1 MSDPMQEIRASFFVE
16 CEELLENLFDALQEM
31 TEDPTNK
38 DTINIAF
45 RAVHSI
51 KGGAGAFALDDLV
64 VFAHQFETAMDMV
77 RSDTLAAGE
86 VLMALFFRC
95 GDMLSDL
102 VRLSRDGEDIDPG
115 LYATVASELA
125 ECAGISLEAEEE
137 EEITG
142 FQPMTLDLDLSAGN
156 DVNAAFED
164 AEFDAELA
172 AILNDAPSDE
182 DSAASELIFDDDLPG
197 GTGLSVK
204 FAPKKTI
211 FGNGNEPLFL
221 LRNLSD
227 LSLCDIQ
234 LTFTPSDSFEQALD
248 TPGLSWTLQLLDSDD
263 EIAAREI
270 FEFVDGLCVLEIN
283 ITTAPIQDKLAAVVD
298 LPNTPELDIGTLDD
312 APDIGTHPAP
322 IEVAGIPSKVVDPKV
337 RTDLPPAAKVQKP
350 ATTKQVTQTATVRVD
365 LNRID
370 RLVNLVGELVIN
382 QAMLSQSVLQAD
394 IPTNTNISTG
404 LDEFMQ
410 LTRDIQESVMM
421 IRAQPVKSLF
431 QRMSRIVREAS
442 AAVDKKVRLATEGE
456 NTEIDKTVIE
466 RIADPLTHMIR
477 NAVDH
482 GLETPKKR
490 LAAGKPAEGVVRLTA
505 AHRSGRVIIEI
516 SDDGAGINRQKVREI
531 AVSKG
536 LIAEDAILTD
546 SEIEHLL
553 FMPGFSTATEISNL
567 SGRGVGMDVVKSA
580 ITSLGGRISISSTE
594 GQGTIFSISMPLT
607 LAVLDGMI
615 ISVENETLVV
625 PLNAIAE
632 TLTLQP
638 EIIERLGP
646 ETTVI
651 SVRGEFVPLLDL
663 GVELGYRLPKQNYEG
678 AIALLV
684 VHEDGS
690 RSALVVD
697 DIEDQRQVVIKGL
710 QDSYGN
716 VPGVAAATILGDGQI
731 ALILDAGDLL
741 ANANGRSHDMN
752 SLEKAS

>member
-16 CEELLENLFDALQEM
+16 CEELLENLFDAIQEM
-31 TEDPTNK
+31 TEDPANK

-51 KGGAGAFALDDLV
+51 KGGAGAFQLDDLV
-64 VFAHQFETAMDMV
+64 AFAHQFETAMDMV
-77 RSDTLAAGE
+77 RSDALEAGDTL
-86 VLMALFFRC
+86 VALFFRC

-102 VRLSRDGEDIDPG
+102 VRMSREGEDIDPD
-115 LYATVASELA
+115 LYAPLIAELA
-125 ECAGISLEAEEE
+125 ECAGISLEEEE
-137 EEITG
+137 AEVDPAD
-142 FQPMTLDLDLSAGN
+142 FQPMTLDLDLGA
-156 DVNAAFED
+156 DVDADFSFED
-164 AEFDAELA
+164 ADFDAELA
-172 AILNDAPSDE
+172 AILNDPPAAEIASDAPS
-182 DSAASELIFDDDLPG
+182 G
-197 GTGLSVK
+197 GGLSVH
-204 FAPKKTI
+204 FAPKQSI
-211 FGNGNEPLFL
+211 FENGNEPLFL

-234 LTFTPSDSFEQALD
+234 LSFTPSQSFEQALD
-248 TPGLSWTLQLLDSDD
+248 APGLAWTLQLLDGDD
-263 EIAAREI
+263 EIAAREV
-270 FEFVDGLCVLEIN
+270 FEFVDGLCELTIER
-283 ITTAPIQDKLAAVVD
+283 TSPQTAPEPMASEADTQLIEVEAPKSSTPKPTS
-298 LPNTPELDIGTLDD
+298 LPD
-312 APDIGTHPAP
+312 PAP
-322 IEVAGIPSKVVDPKV
+322 EDVPTAEVEPPSKPE
-337 RTDLPPAAKVQKP
+337 PPAKEPKP
-350 ATTKQVTQTATVRVD
+350 ASAKQSAPSATVRVD
-365 LNRID
+365 LDRID

-382 QAMLSQSVLQAD
+382 QAMLSQSVLQAGL
-394 IPTNTNISTG
+394 PKNTNISTG

-442 AAVDKKVRLATEGE
+442 AAVDKKVRLVTDGE

-466 RIADPLTHMIR
+466 RLADPLTHMIR

-482 GLETPKKR
+482 GLETSDQR
-490 LAAGKPAEGVVRLTA
+490 LASGKSAEGVVRLTA

-516 SDDGAGINRQKVREI
+516 SDDGSGINRPKVREI

-536 LIAEDAILTD
+536 LIHKDSKLTD
-546 SEIEHLL
+546 SEIENLL

-580 ITSLGGRISISSTE
+580 ITALGGRISISSTD
-594 GQGTIFSISMPLT
+594 GKGTVFSISLPLT
-607 LAVLDGMI
+607 LAVLDGMV
-615 ISVENETLVV
+615 ISVAGETLVV

-651 SVRGEFVPLLDL
+651 SVRDEFVPLFDL
-663 GVELGYRLPKQNYEG
+663 GVELGYRKPKPSYEG

-684 VHEDGS
+684 VQEDGA

-710 QDSYGN
+710 QDSYGS

-731 ALILDAGDLL
+731 ALILDAADLL
-741 ANANGRSHDMN
+741 GQATGRSRDL
-752 SLEKAS
+752 STLEKAG